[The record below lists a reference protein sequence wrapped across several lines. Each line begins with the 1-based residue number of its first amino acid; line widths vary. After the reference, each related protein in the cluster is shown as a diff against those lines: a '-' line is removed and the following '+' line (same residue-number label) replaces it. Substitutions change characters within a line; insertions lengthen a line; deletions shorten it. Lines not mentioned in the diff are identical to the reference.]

1 MISKKSS
8 IFLHSGKKSF
18 KNLLGQ
24 KHTSFGTS
32 TDIIFNLVY
41 ATLAM
46 HLVIL
51 AVWISYILYSFF
63 SFYNL
68 AL

>member
-1 MISKKSS
+1 MISKESS
-8 IFLHSGKKSF
+8 IFLHSGNKSF

-32 TDIIFNLVY
+32 IDIIFKLVY

-46 HLVIL
+46 HLAIL
-51 AVWISYILYSFF
+51 AIWISYML
-63 SFYNL
+63 
-68 AL
+68 